1 MAKPPDSGVRSL
13 DPTSLI
19 IHFTV
24 SYYQCSLHKTNI
36 PELVNDCK
44 HLSIASSYIQVVILV
59 DKLISLNPFHLKT
72 ALSRQFYI
80 AGDNK
85 LCLVLHIKC
94 LIILSD
100 CNQTGSFLKYCTT
113 NLQNQI

>member
-72 ALSRQFYI
+72 ALSWQFYI

>member
-36 PELVNDCK
+36 LGLANDCK
-44 HLSIASSYIQVVILV
+44 HLSIASS
-59 DKLISLNPFHLKT
+59 
-72 ALSRQFYI
+72 
-80 AGDNK
+80 
-85 LCLVLHIKC
+85 
-94 LIILSD
+94 
-100 CNQTGSFLKYCTT
+100 
-113 NLQNQI
+113 